1 MSFSSS
7 FIFSKELW
15 RVNDSGLLGALKEL
29 ICLTVSPYIHRV
41 LLSVRKPS
49 KLDQGAGISYLFNK
63 IGDSLPILL

>member
-1 MSFSSS
+1 MSFGSS

-15 RVNDSGLLGALKEL
+15 CANDSGLLGALKEL

-49 KLDQGAGISYLFNK
+49 KLD
-63 IGDSLPILL
+63 